1 MGFLSSLAE
10 WAQKFK
16 FLKLALLWSDYMKQN
31 SRWFTLQEK
40 IIGLHLAIIWYLNDL
55 NYYHDIGRSSLI
67 FNYSFFYLF
76 PQHLRLAAWPQ
87 VIALIMESKLYAN
100 SHLTDAETIL
110 FFFQCTVIPCVFGIL
125 LPKLFWPTGRKNC
138 SSNPEKL
145 LKFETEGQ
153 EFAKFLRSL

>member
-1 MGFLSSLAE
+1 MLTWEGSWPNSLVRRPPWLQACSVKNKQTNMYFLAE
-10 WAQKFK
+10 
-16 FLKLALLWSDYMKQN
+16 N
-31 SRWFTLQEK
+31 
-40 IIGLHLAIIWYLNDL
+40 IIGLHLTIIWYLNDL
-55 NYYHDIGRSSLI
+55 SYYHNIGRSSPI
-67 FNYSFFYLF
+67 FNYSFFCLS

-153 EFAKFLRSL
+153 EFAKFLRLL